1 MVKRAHESPEE
12 RQQREEQEA
21 AAAAAAARAAEL
33 AALEGEFPPMQPS
46 VLRCVLQVRSMHSV
60 RSVAACCA
68 RWAGCMTLQGCLLAP
83 LFFGAAAR

>member
-33 AALEGEFPPMQPS
+33 AALEGEVPPMQPS
-46 VLRCVLQVRSMHSV
+46 VLRCVLQVGI
-60 RSVAACCA
+60 C
-68 RWAGCMTLQGCLLAP
+68 AGCSGVCRTACWRAGELRMLWPAV
-83 LFFGAAAR
+83 